1 MLFVLLVR
9 SASGRVVLMSLSSAH
24 MSIKIDAATLTL
36 RTFKFHSNTACAVLP
51 VPTDQF
57 CALAPNDTQSLL
69 LGVRL
74 HRDRWQKH
82 HRESRQ
88 LHLAQRSVSKQQPA
102 IVTQRALS
110 VVFSMFCCSPPTLH
124 ACRRRQGR
132 GRARGQAEPA
142 AVFAA
147 TGVERGAI

>member
-9 SASGRVVLMSLSSAH
+9 SASGRVVLTSLSSAH
-24 MSIKIDAATLTL
+24 MSIKKRRHDIDIASNFI
-36 RTFKFHSNTACAVLP
+36 RTRRALCCLC
-51 VPTDQF
+51 PTGQF